1 MRKPSGQLHV
11 VDHSTEQIVAVLQ
24 PNDYRDDLRHWEI
37 KNNIDRLEFKVFT
50 SLPAAVT
57 LMQQN
62 LILRETRD
70 GRIIPYTID
79 EAIQTTDNRSIH
91 VYASAVWVEIAQ
103 ANYIRPQKIQSK
115 TVNEFMDMA
124 LAGTKWKR
132 GFTEYSGFHTMTI
145 DTFIDPLKFLKDIA
159 SLFHLEIQYRVEVL
173 GSQIVG
179 WYVDMIQRRGKDEG
193 KEITLGKDLI
203 GIKRIENT
211 RNICTALVG
220 FVKGEGDS
228 VITIESINKGLP
240 YIVDTQAF
248 QLWNKQGFH
257 RFGLYTPETENQNM
271 TPQRLKTLMEIEIK
285 KRRNAAVT
293 YEVEAQS
300 INRVFG
306 FDHESIFEGDT
317 LRIKDKGF
325 KPKLYLEARAIAG
338 DESYK
343 NPLQDRYM
351 FGDYREIVDPNEELR
366 KLYNKILGSLGDK
379 ANKET
384 LEQLEKLA
392 KEAQET
398 ANNSKQTA
406 DDASEAAKIAKDIA
420 DAVLIKQKDFQTKII
435 KSTTPPSNPIK
446 DLTLWLDISNPEK
459 PILYLWN
466 GTKWDR
472 LTPDTS
478 IIDADIKGIEDEIK
492 KLQTE
497 VGSKVNQ
504 EWVKGQIQTDIKNKA
519 DIKDVYKKTEIDK
532 ALEGHVKVQ
541 SYEIDKKALQEGLA
555 NNANVIT
562 TNDKNYIKRFT
573 ENESRLT
580 QTEKEVKTQIE
591 QLSVMNKKVT
601 SQGTTID
608 EVQKKTNEIVQD
620 ANGTKQTITEI
631 QTTMENQL
639 ATSRNLLDNSDFEAD
654 LEGWKFMG
662 GANIRV
668 TVGKFAEGNNAEMPG
683 FNQYVKIERIGETGD
698 IWIYRD
704 LQMPLGDG
712 IISMWARSQTND
724 SKSVPALGVKD
735 NADGLTGQP
744 GVKYFISNVPG
755 EMRDGKWHQF
765 HFNCKIEHG
774 KVRVYFGQRQ
784 GTPVGS
790 VVYVTGVKLAQGN
803 MKDNWSKSPGDITT
817 NTEFKKKTAEIITSV
832 DKVSSTLTET
842 NKQVNTVETKA
853 NDANKAANNAQK
865 TADNANKEI
874 ITTNKKVSDVT
885 QTVDELK
892 INISDISKIQQGHTT
907 ELQQHNS
914 KIDANAKAIQTKVD
928 SQFVEEYTGG
938 LGSTQLLRDAEFA
951 DGFKYWYKSNNANF
965 TAEVDA
971 TNLYNGS
978 PSMRLKGVNQTA
990 NVHTNVTSTT
1000 KISVTPGEKITASL
1014 ALFTKKLSEHANSYL
1029 SCAIVCWDINNTQL
1043 TAMGWS
1049 TKVVDNVWTKTSHT
1063 VTVPDAAVRMEL
1075 RVYVTKNGE
1084 LWFSKPMLQR
1094 GEVAS
1099 YFTLHPKD
1107 YTDYDKLVND
1117 IASRVLTE
1125 DYNKKITE
1133 MNTKFTQ
1140 TSKALEFKAE
1150 TKNVYTK
1157 NEVDS
1162 RDDAVVETMNAR
1174 FKVQADEINSKV
1186 EKGSIISSIN
1196 QTAEKIKI
1204 SAALIDLVG
1213 KVEASWLKA
1222 GLLIGM
1228 TIKTSNSTEHLHME
1242 NQVVRFVN
1250 QGSDKMVIGFEN
1262 ERKSKTRNP
1271 YIILGEGDGSGKN
1284 FGSIYKDGNG
1294 VYYRYVDLNGAE
1306 SNVRLTAQGNVGI
1319 SAQDGFWVN
1328 SKRANFSSTIEVPAI
1343 RFTSL
1348 GTTPGSQQG
1357 NFWIGNGYKG
1367 FGIYYYDTYWKF
1379 VQGS

>member
-1 MRKPSGQLHV
+1 MRKTSGQLHV

-24 PNDYRDDLRHWEI
+24 PKDYRDDLRHWEI

-50 SLPAAVT
+50 SLPTAAT

-79 EAIQTTDNRSIH
+79 EAIQTTDKRSIH

-317 LRIKDKGF
+317 IRIKDKGF

-420 DAVLIKQKDFQTKII
+420 DAVVIKQKDFQTKII

-466 GTKWDR
+466 GTNWDR

-504 EWVKGQIQTDIKNKA
+504 EWVKEQIQTDIKNKA
-519 DIKDVYKKTEIDK
+519 DIKDVYKRTEIDK

-541 SYEIDKKALQEGLA
+541 SYEIDKKALQEG
-555 NNANVIT
+555 
-562 TNDKNYIKRFT
+562 
-573 ENESRLT
+573 
-580 QTEKEVKTQIE
+580 
-591 QLSVMNKKVT
+591 
-601 SQGTTID
+601 
-608 EVQKKTNEIVQD
+608 
-620 ANGTKQTITEI
+620 
-631 QTTMENQL
+631 
-639 ATSRNLLDNSDFEAD
+639 
-654 LEGWKFMG
+654 
-662 GANIRV
+662 
-668 TVGKFAEGNNAEMPG
+668 
-683 FNQYVKIERIGETGD
+683 
-698 IWIYRD
+698 
-704 LQMPLGDG
+704 
-712 IISMWARSQTND
+712 
-724 SKSVPALGVKD
+724 
-735 NADGLTGQP
+735 
-744 GVKYFISNVPG
+744 
-755 EMRDGKWHQF
+755 
-765 HFNCKIEHG
+765 
-774 KVRVYFGQRQ
+774 
-784 GTPVGS
+784 
-790 VVYVTGVKLAQGN
+790 
-803 MKDNWSKSPGDITT
+803 
-817 NTEFKKKTAEIITSV
+817 
-832 DKVSSTLTET
+832 
-842 NKQVNTVETKA
+842 
-853 NDANKAANNAQK
+853 
-865 TADNANKEI
+865 
-874 ITTNKKVSDVT
+874 
-885 QTVDELK
+885 
-892 INISDISKIQQGHTT
+892 
-907 ELQQHNS
+907 
-914 KIDANAKAIQTKVD
+914 
-928 SQFVEEYTGG
+928 
-938 LGSTQLLRDAEFA
+938 
-951 DGFKYWYKSNNANF
+951 
-965 TAEVDA
+965 
-971 TNLYNGS
+971 
-978 PSMRLKGVNQTA
+978 
-990 NVHTNVTSTT
+990 
-1000 KISVTPGEKITASL
+1000 
-1014 ALFTKKLSEHANSYL
+1014 
-1029 SCAIVCWDINNTQL
+1029 
-1043 TAMGWS
+1043 
-1049 TKVVDNVWTKTSHT
+1049 
-1063 VTVPDAAVRMEL
+1063 
-1075 RVYVTKNGE
+1075 
-1084 LWFSKPMLQR
+1084 
-1094 GEVAS
+1094 
-1099 YFTLHPKD
+1099 
-1107 YTDYDKLVND
+1107 
-1117 IASRVLTE
+1117 
-1125 DYNKKITE
+1125 
-1133 MNTKFTQ
+1133 
-1140 TSKALEFKAE
+1140 
-1150 TKNVYTK
+1150 
-1157 NEVDS
+1157 
-1162 RDDAVVETMNAR
+1162 
-1174 FKVQADEINSKV
+1174 
-1186 EKGSIISSIN
+1186 
-1196 QTAEKIKI
+1196 
-1204 SAALIDLVG
+1204 
-1213 KVEASWLKA
+1213 
-1222 GLLIGM
+1222 
-1228 TIKTSNSTEHLHME
+1228 
-1242 NQVVRFVN
+1242 
-1250 QGSDKMVIGFEN
+1250 
-1262 ERKSKTRNP
+1262 
-1271 YIILGEGDGSGKN
+1271 
-1284 FGSIYKDGNG
+1284 
-1294 VYYRYVDLNGAE
+1294 
-1306 SNVRLTAQGNVGI
+1306 
-1319 SAQDGFWVN
+1319 
-1328 SKRANFSSTIEVPAI
+1328 
-1343 RFTSL
+1343 
-1348 GTTPGSQQG
+1348 
-1357 NFWIGNGYKG
+1357 
-1367 FGIYYYDTYWKF
+1367 
-1379 VQGS
+1379 